1 MKAMPT
7 RSHPRDSWRWIWRDT
22 LIRLVPFTL
31 AILLAAHFMGG
42 LAAVGVAAP
51 PQGWL
56 AALALG
62 IAVGLGMLVLAILWR
77 RQIAPG
83 YRLPT
88 RRDQA
93 LQTTFYLVLNAPIE
107 EAFWRGVVQTLAIR
121 GLAALGLAHLLSVIL
136 GVAATA
142 ISFGAYHR
150 LGNYP
155 WRFNIAA
162 MLAGALFG
170 TLYVV
175 LPGPS
180 IVVVTVVHGLTTAG
194 YLSWGDAALHTLKM
208 RRQRQIHSE
217 TPVTP

>member
-1 MKAMPT
+1 MQPMPT
-7 RSHPRDSWRWIWRDT
+7 RSYPRDSWYWIWRDT

-31 AILLAAHFMGG
+31 AILLAAYFMGG
-42 LAAVGVAAP
+42 LAAVGIAVP

-56 AALALG
+56 AA
-62 IAVGLGMLVLAILWR
+62 IVVGLLVGIGMLILAVLWR
-77 RQIAPG
+77 RQIAPR

-88 RRDQA
+88 RGDQA
-93 LQTTFYLVLNAPIE
+93 LQTAFYLVLNAPIE

-121 GLAALGLAHLLSVIL
+121 GLVVLGITHLLSVIF
-136 GVAATA
+136 GVGV
-142 ISFGAYHR
+142 ISVFFGAYHR

-180 IVVVTVVHGLTTAG
+180 IVVVTLVHGLTTAG
-194 YLSWGDAALHTLKM
+194 YLSWGDAALHALKM
-208 RRQRQIHSE
+208 RRQRPIHAE
-217 TPVTP
+217 TPITP